1 MKRGGGW
8 HYYGGR
14 QDGNGGGDPSGPS
27 RASPPVLALPSLP
40 TSHKPQ
46 NVLVLQSINPHFRSN
61 EFTKMSIFI
70 FNLNFELKGGDQD

>member
-1 MKRGGGW
+1 MGLLGEDSRLLAVEREAENEAGGGW

-46 NVLVLQSINPHFRSN
+46 NVLVLQSIN
-61 EFTKMSIFI
+61 
-70 FNLNFELKGGDQD
+70 FEV